1 MGLDWQNNSFA
12 RASCFFVHFLAV
24 VARLQLESASFHVLS
39 RTGTQ
44 DNEFYFLSWTLI
56 QSFRIQ
62 LQKKLPT
69 FEELNRWTK
78 RETVWSRATV
88 LFQWRFRGRRR
99 PCCLSS
105 LSWNE
110 TGVKEPLTT
119 VRWKGHDVIVYLTWD
134 IIGLGGRGEI
144 KYGLKR
150 LHSAPLHGDVGFY
163 LSAIGCKWE
172 SCFVDCCKKRKYTCK
187 PVSAYDSLERQDR
200 KIFRNVSK

>member
-1 MGLDWQNNSFA
+1 MLF
-12 RASCFFVHFLAV
+12 CTF
-24 VARLQLESASFHVLS
+24 LS
-39 RTGTQ
+39 RRCTTTTWKCLISRFVEDGNTRQ
-44 DNEFYFLSWTLI
+44 RVSFSFPELWYSLLEFSSRKSCQHLRNWT
-56 QSFRIQ
+56 
-62 LQKKLPT
+62 
-69 FEELNRWTK
+69 RWTK

-119 VRWKGHDVIVYLTWD
+119 VRWKGHEVIVYLTWD

-150 LHSAPLHGDVGFY
+150 LHSAPLHGEVGFY

>member
-1 MGLDWQNNSFA
+1 MLF
-12 RASCFFVHFLAV
+12 CTF
-24 VARLQLESASFHVLS
+24 LS
-39 RTGTQ
+39 RRCTTTTWKCLISRFVEDGNTRQ
-44 DNEFYFLSWTLI
+44 RVSFSFPELWYSLLEFSSRKSCQHLRNWT
-56 QSFRIQ
+56 
-62 LQKKLPT
+62 
-69 FEELNRWTK
+69 RWTK

-105 LSWNE
+105 LGWNE

-119 VRWKGHDVIVYLTWD
+119 VRWKGHDVIVYLAWD

>member
-1 MGLDWQNNSFA
+1 MLF
-12 RASCFFVHFLAV
+12 CTF
-24 VARLQLESASFHVLS
+24 LS
-39 RTGTQ
+39 RRCTTTTWKCLISRFVEDGNTRQ
-44 DNEFYFLSWTLI
+44 RVSFSFPELWYSLLEFSSRKSCQHLSNWT
-56 QSFRIQ
+56 
-62 LQKKLPT
+62 
-69 FEELNRWTK
+69 RWTK

-119 VRWKGHDVIVYLTWD
+119 VRWKGHDVIVYLAWD

-187 PVSAYDSLERQDR
+187 PVSTYDSLERQDR

>member
-1 MGLDWQNNSFA
+1 MLF
-12 RASCFFVHFLAV
+12 CTF
-24 VARLQLESASFHVLS
+24 LS
-39 RTGTQ
+39 RRCTTTTWKCLISRFVEDGNTRQ
-44 DNEFYFLSWTLI
+44 RVSFSFPELWYSLLEFSSRKSCQHLRNWT
-56 QSFRIQ
+56 
-62 LQKKLPT
+62 
-69 FEELNRWTK
+69 RWTK

>member
-1 MGLDWQNNSFA
+1 MLF
-12 RASCFFVHFLAV
+12 CTF
-24 VARLQLESASFHVLS
+24 LS
-39 RTGTQ
+39 RGCTTTTWKCLISRFVEDGNTRQ
-44 DNEFYFLSWTLI
+44 RVSFSFPELWYSLLEFSSRKSCQHLRNWA
-56 QSFRIQ
+56 
-62 LQKKLPT
+62 
-69 FEELNRWTK
+69 RWTK

-119 VRWKGHDVIVYLTWD
+119 VRWKGHDVIVYLAWD

-187 PVSAYDSLERQDR
+187 PVSAYDSLGRQDR

>member
-1 MGLDWQNNSFA
+1 MLF
-12 RASCFFVHFLAV
+12 CTF
-24 VARLQLESASFHVLS
+24 LS
-39 RTGTQ
+39 RGCTTTTWKCLISRFVEDGNTRQ
-44 DNEFYFLSWTLI
+44 RVSFSFPELWYSLLEFSSRKSCQHLRNWT
-56 QSFRIQ
+56 
-62 LQKKLPT
+62 
-69 FEELNRWTK
+69 RWTK

-110 TGVKEPLTT
+110 TGVEEPLTT

-150 LHSAPLHGDVGFY
+150 LYSAPLHADVGSY
-163 LSAIGCKWE
+163 LSWFFTIQLSAASE
-172 SCFVDCCKKRKYTCK
+172 EV
-187 PVSAYDSLERQDR
+187 VS
-200 KIFRNVSK
+200 

>member
-1 MGLDWQNNSFA
+1 MLF
-12 RASCFFVHFLAV
+12 CTF
-24 VARLQLESASFHVLS
+24 LS
-39 RTGTQ
+39 RRCTTTTWKCLISRFVEDGNTRQ
-44 DNEFYFLSWTLI
+44 RVSFSFPELWYSLLEFSSRKSCQHLRNWT
-56 QSFRIQ
+56 
-62 LQKKLPT
+62 
-69 FEELNRWTK
+69 RWTK

-105 LSWNE
+105 LSWKE

-119 VRWKGHDVIVYLTWD
+119 VRWKGHDVIVYLAWD

>member
-1 MGLDWQNNSFA
+1 MLF
-12 RASCFFVHFLAV
+12 CTF
-24 VARLQLESASFHVLS
+24 LS
-39 RTGTQ
+39 RGCTTTTWKCLISRFVEDGNTRQ
-44 DNEFYFLSWTLI
+44 RVSFSFPELWYSLLEFSSRKSCQHLRNWT
-56 QSFRIQ
+56 
-62 LQKKLPT
+62 
-69 FEELNRWTK
+69 RWTK